1 MSGNNS
7 DKNNNQEINDKH
19 RNMTIK
25 GDTNSSRLTHDHE
38 AFIHQIRLF
47 SGLTSQ
53 ELKSIDKGKEVWF
66 EEGDK
71 IIAEGEHDTFYV
83 LLDGK
88 VEVILRDG
96 SKEAV
101 LSTYNPGD
109 HFGELPIILGW
120 TNHSCAAYATKKS
133 HLLRWGQ
140 EEFWRMIYSSP
151 ALTRQILNSMA
162 QLLKTLETVLQQNQK
177 LIALGGLAAGLA
189 HELNNP
195 AAAANRAVTQLA
207 DSIQEWRS
215 LVQKLNEQ
223 RSMTAPQWSY
233 LSKLRNDIIKFDSNL
248 TSALNKNS
256 TNNSY
261 TMDDALTQSE
271 KEDQIINW
279 LSSQGIYDGWKLAS
293 DLVSFGADIDN
304 LNDIVNSVVLP
315 QLSSASANSDNKTM
329 EQKLLLEEILR
340 WLNATSRVDHLLYE
354 IKSSTK
360 RISELI
366 SAVKSY
372 SYMDQAPLQDVN
384 IHDGIEST
392 LTMLQHKLKKAD
404 ITIVREYESGLP
416 HVNAIGN
423 ELNQVWTNL
432 IDNAIDSIGSH
443 GTILIR
449 TKNERKSHI
458 LVEIVD
464 SGSQGIPKE
473 IQSRIFEPFFTT
485 KELGKGTG
493 LGLSISYRIIV
504 DTHKGDMRFSSKPG
518 ETSFQVRLPII
529 YKGIEQKYWDWIKPE
544 DSSNRANGSN
554 NIAQSV
560 G

>member
-7 DKNNNQEINDKH
+7 GINNNQEIDNKH
-19 RNMTIK
+19 ENMTINT
-25 GDTNSSRLTHDHE
+25 DANNNMMTHDHE
-38 AFIHQIRLF
+38 AFIHQIKLF
-47 SGLTSQ
+47 SGLTNQ

-66 EEGDK
+66 EAGDK

-101 LSTYNPGD
+101 LSTYNSGD

-120 TNHSCAAYATKKS
+120 SEHSCAAYAAKKS
-133 HLLRWGQ
+133 HLLRWNQ
-140 EEFWRMIYSSP
+140 DEFWRMIYSSP

-162 QLLKTLETVLQQNQK
+162 QLLKKLETVLQHNQK

-195 AAAANRAVTQLA
+195 AAAANRAVTQLS
-207 DSIQEWRS
+207 DSIREWRS
-215 LVQKLNEQ
+215 IVQRLNEQ
-223 RSMTAPQWSY
+223 QSITASQWSY
-233 LSKLRNDIIKFDSNL
+233 LSKLRNNTLEFDTNITSTL
-248 TSALNKNS
+248 TRSS

-261 TMDDALTQSE
+261 STDDALTQSE
-271 KEDQIINW
+271 KEDQISDWLESHGIN
-279 LSSQGIYDGWKLAS
+279 DGWKLAS
-293 DLVSFGADIDN
+293 DLVNFGVDIAK
-304 LNDIVNSVVLP
+304 LNEIVSNVVSSQP
-315 QLSSASANSDNKTM
+315 LSTNGGGNAM
-329 EQKLLLEEILR
+329 EQNILLEDILR
-340 WLNATSRVDHLLYE
+340 WLNATTRVDRLLYE
-354 IKSSTK
+354 IKSSTT
-360 RISELI
+360 RISELV

-392 LTMLQHKLKKAD
+392 LTMLSHKLKKANIE
-404 ITIVREYESGLP
+404 ITREYESGLP

-432 IDNAIDSIGSH
+432 IDNAIDSIGNH

-449 TKNERKSHI
+449 TKNESKSHVLI
-458 LVEIVD
+458 EIVD
-464 SGSQGIPKE
+464 NGRQGIPKDV
-473 IQSRIFEPFFTT
+473 QPHIFEPFFTT

-493 LGLSISYRIIV
+493 LGLSISHRIIV
-504 DTHKGDMRFSSKPG
+504 DTHKGDIRFSSRPG

-529 YKGIEQKYWDWIKPE
+529 YKGIAQNYWSWIKPE
-544 DSSNRANGSN
+544 DN
-554 NIAQSV
+554 QK
-560 G
+560 

>member
-1 MSGNNS
+1 
-7 DKNNNQEINDKH
+7 
-19 RNMTIK
+19 MTINT
-25 GDTNSSRLTHDHE
+25 DTSNNMMTHDHE

-53 ELKSIDKGKEVWF
+53 ELQSIDKGKEVWF
-66 EEGDK
+66 EAGDK

-101 LSTYNPGD
+101 LSTYNSGD

-120 TNHSCAAYATKKS
+120 SDHSCAAYAAKKS

-195 AAAANRAVTQLA
+195 AAAANRAVTQLS

-215 LVQKLNEQ
+215 LIQKLNEQ
-223 RSMTAPQWSY
+223 KSMTPPQWIY
-233 LSKLRNDIIKFDSNL
+233 LSKLRNDTLKFDSNL
-248 TSALNKNS
+248 TNTPNKNS

-261 TMDDALTQSE
+261 NMDDALTQSE
-271 KEDQIINW
+271 KEDKIIDW
-279 LSSQGIYDGWKLAS
+279 LDSHGVNDGWKLAS
-293 DLVSFGADIDN
+293 DLVNFGVNIDK
-304 LNDIVNSVVLP
+304 LNDIRSNVILP
-315 QLSSASANSDNKTM
+315 QISSASSNNKTM
-329 EQKLLLEEILR
+329 DQNPLLEDILR
-340 WLNATSRVDHLLYE
+340 WLNATTRVDHLLYE
-354 IKSSTK
+354 IKSSTT
-360 RISELI
+360 RISDMI

-404 ITIVREYESGLP
+404 ITVVREYESGLP

-432 IDNAIDSIGSH
+432 IDNAIDSIGNH

-473 IQSRIFEPFFTT
+473 IQPRIFEPFFTT

-493 LGLSISYRIIV
+493 LGLSISHRIIV
-504 DTHKGDMRFSSKPG
+504 VTHKGDIRFSSKPG

-544 DSSNRANGSN
+544 DTSNRANGN
-554 NIAQSV
+554 NISQSV

>member
-1 MSGNNS
+1 MSENNNYNK
-7 DKNNNQEINDKH
+7 DNNQEIDDKYE
-19 RNMTIK
+19 NMTIN
-25 GDTNSSRLTHDHE
+25 TNNGNITHNHE

-47 SGLTSQ
+47 SGLTDQ
-53 ELKSIDKGKEVWF
+53 ELKSVEKGREVWF

-71 IIAEGEHDTFYV
+71 ILAEGEHDTFYV
-83 LLDGK
+83 VLDGK

-101 LSTYNPGD
+101 LSTYNSGD

-120 TNHSCAAYATKKS
+120 SDHKCAAYAAKKS
-133 HLLRWGQ
+133 HLLRWDQ
-140 EEFWRMIYSSP
+140 DEFWRMIYSSP

-162 QLLKTLETVLQQNQK
+162 QLLKSLETVLQHNQK

-195 AAAANRAVTQLA
+195 AAAANRSITQLS
-207 DSIQEWRS
+207 DSIQEWRF
-215 LVQKLNEQ
+215 LVQKLNGQ
-223 RSMTAPQWSY
+223 QGMTAPQWSY
-233 LSKLRNDIIKFDSNL
+233 LSKLRNDTLKFDSNFAN
-248 TSALNKNS
+248 TLNKNS

-261 TMDDALTQSE
+261 TKDDALTQSD
-271 KEDQIINW
+271 KEERIIDW
-279 LSSQGIYDGWKLAS
+279 LESHGINDGWKLAT
-293 DLVSFGADIDN
+293 DLVNFGVDIDK
-304 LNDIVNSVVLP
+304 LNDIVNNVLLS
-315 QLSSASANSDNKTM
+315 QLSNTSSGRNTIEKN
-329 EQKLLLEEILR
+329 LLLEDILR
-340 WLNATSRVDHLLYE
+340 WLNATTRVDHLIYE
-354 IKSSTK
+354 IKSSTT

-392 LTMLQHKLKKAD
+392 LTMLQHKLKKAN
-404 ITIVREYESGLP
+404 ITIIREYESSLP

-423 ELNQVWTNL
+423 ELNQVWTNI
-432 IDNAIDSIGSH
+432 IDNAIDSISNH

-449 TKNERKSHI
+449 TKNESKGHI

-464 SGSQGIPKE
+464 SGSQGIPKD
-473 IQSRIFEPFFTT
+473 IQPRIFEPFFTT

-493 LGLSISYRIIV
+493 LGLSISHRIIV
-504 DTHKGDMRFSSKPG
+504 DTHKGDIRFSSKPG

-529 YKGIEQKYWDWIKPE
+529 YKGIEQKYWSWIKPE
-544 DSSNRANGSN
+544 DYHK
-554 NIAQSV
+554 
-560 G
+560 

>member
-1 MSGNNS
+1 MSGNNNNNNNE
-7 DKNNNQEINDKH
+7 NNNQEIDDDSH
-19 RNMTIK
+19 RNMTIN
-25 GDTNSSRLTHDHE
+25 TNNNNMTHDRE
-38 AFIHQIRLF
+38 SFIHQIRLF
-47 SGLTSQ
+47 SGLTDQ
-53 ELKSIDKGKEVWF
+53 ELRSIEKGKEVWF
-66 EEGDK
+66 EAGDK

-101 LSTYNPGD
+101 LATFNSGD

-120 TNHSCAAYATKKS
+120 SDHKCAAYAAKKS
-133 HLLRWGQ
+133 HLLRWSQ
-140 EEFWRMIYSSP
+140 DEFWQMIYSSP
-151 ALTRQILNSMA
+151 ALTRQILHSMA
-162 QLLKTLETVLQQNQK
+162 QLLKTLEMTLQNNQK
-177 LIALGGLAAGLA
+177 LIALGSLAAGLA

-195 AAAANRAVTQLA
+195 AAAANRAVTQLS

-215 LVQKLNEQ
+215 LIQKLNEQ
-223 RSMTAPQWSY
+223 QNITTTHWSY
-233 LSKLRNDIIKFDSNL
+233 LSKLRNDTLKFD
-248 TSALNKNS
+248 LNPPNPYSTPSKNS
-256 TNNSY
+256 ASNTY
-261 TMDDALTQSE
+261 TMDDPLAQSE
-271 KEDQIINW
+271 KEDQIIDW
-279 LSSQGIYDGWKLAS
+279 LESHGINDGWKLAS
-293 DLVSFGADIDN
+293 DLVNIGVDIDKI
-304 LNDIVNSVVLP
+304 NDI
-315 QLSSASANSDNKTM
+315 ANNIFLGTSLNTNTDRKAIK
-329 EQKLLLEEILR
+329 QDLLLEDILR
-340 WLNATSRVDHLLYE
+340 WLNATTRVDHLLYE
-354 IKSSTK
+354 IKSSTA

-392 LTMLQHKLKKAD
+392 LIMLQHKLKKAD
-404 ITIVREYESGLP
+404 VTIIREYDSNLP

-432 IDNAIDSIGSH
+432 IDNAIDGIGSH

-449 TKNERKSHI
+449 TKNEGNAHI

-464 SGSQGIPKE
+464 SGSQGIPKDV
-473 IQSRIFEPFFTT
+473 QSRIFEPFVTT

-493 LGLSISYRIIV
+493 LGLSISHRIIV
-504 DTHKGDMRFSSKPG
+504 DTHKGDIRFDSKPG

-529 YKGIEQKYWDWIKPE
+529 YKGIEQGI
-544 DSSNRANGSN
+544 GL
-554 NIAQSV
+554 

>member
-1 MSGNNS
+1 MSDSNN
-7 DKNNNQEINDKH
+7 DKNNNQEIDDKH
-19 RNMTIK
+19 RNVTINT
-25 GDTNSSRLTHDHE
+25 DTNSSRLTHDHE
-38 AFIHQIRLF
+38 AFIHQIKLF
-47 SGLTSQ
+47 SGLTIQ

-71 IIAEGEHDTFYV
+71 ILAEGEHDTFYA

-120 TNHSCAAYATKKS
+120 TDHSCAAYATKKS
-133 HLLRWGQ
+133 HLLRWGKD
-140 EEFWRMIYSSP
+140 EFWRMIYSSP

-195 AAAANRAVTQLA
+195 AAAANRAVAQLS
-207 DSIQEWRS
+207 DSIQDWRS
-215 LVQKLNEQ
+215 LIQKLNEQ
-223 RSMTAPQWSY
+223 RNMTASQWSY
-233 LSKLRNDIIKFDSNL
+233 LSKLRNDIIKF
-248 TSALNKNS
+248 NS
-256 TNNSY
+256 YPANAPNNNSANNNY
-261 TMDDALTQSE
+261 TTDDAIAQSE
-271 KEDQIINW
+271 KEDKMVEW
-279 LSSQGIYDGWKLAS
+279 LESQGIKEGWELAS

-304 LNDIVNSVVLP
+304 LNDIVNNVVLTK
-315 QLSSASANSDNKTM
+315 LSSASASSDNKTV

-340 WLNATSRVDHLLYE
+340 WLNATSRVDNLLYE

-384 IHDGIEST
+384 IHEGIEST
-392 LTMLQHKLKKAD
+392 LIMLQHKLKNAD
-404 ITIVREYESGLP
+404 VTIVREYESGLP

-432 IDNAIDSIGSH
+432 IDNAIDSIGNH

-464 SGSQGIPKE
+464 SGIQGIPKE

-493 LGLSISYRIIV
+493 LGLSISHRIIV
-504 DTHKGDMRFSSKPG
+504 DTHKGEMSFSSKPG

-544 DSSNRANGSN
+544 NSSNRVNGN
-554 NIAQSV
+554 NTA
-560 G
+560 

>member
-1 MSGNNS
+1 
-7 DKNNNQEINDKH
+7 
-19 RNMTIK
+19 MTINT
-25 GDTNSSRLTHDHE
+25 DTSNNMMTHDHE

-53 ELKSIDKGKEVWF
+53 ELQSIDKGKEVWF
-66 EEGDK
+66 EAGDK

-101 LSTYNPGD
+101 LSTYNSGD

-120 TNHSCAAYATKKS
+120 SEHSCAAYAAKKS

-195 AAAANRAVTQLA
+195 AAAANRAVTQLS
-207 DSIQEWRS
+207 DSIQESRS
-215 LVQKLNEQ
+215 LIQKLNEQ
-223 RSMTAPQWSY
+223 KSMTPPQWKY
-233 LSKLRNDIIKFDSNL
+233 LSKLRNDTLKFDSNL
-248 TSALNKNS
+248 TNTPNKNS

-261 TMDDALTQSE
+261 NMDDALTQSE
-271 KEDQIINW
+271 KEDKIIDW
-279 LSSQGIYDGWKLAS
+279 LDSHGVNDGWKLAS
-293 DLVSFGADIDN
+293 DLANFGVNIDK
-304 LNDIVNSVVLP
+304 LNDIRSNVILP
-315 QLSSASANSDNKTM
+315 QISSASSNNKTM
-329 EQKLLLEEILR
+329 DQNPLLEDILR
-340 WLNATSRVDHLLYE
+340 WLNATTRVDHLLYE
-354 IKSSTK
+354 IKSSTT
-360 RISELI
+360 RISDMI

-404 ITIVREYESGLP
+404 ITVVREYESGLP

-432 IDNAIDSIGSH
+432 IDNAIDSIGNH

-473 IQSRIFEPFFTT
+473 IQPRIFEPFFTT

-493 LGLSISYRIIV
+493 LGLSISHRIIV
-504 DTHKGDMRFSSKPG
+504 VTHKGDIRFSSKPG

-544 DSSNRANGSN
+544 DTSNRANGN
-554 NIAQSV
+554 NISQSV

>member
-19 RNMTIK
+19 GNMTINT
-25 GDTNSSRLTHDHE
+25 DTNKNMMTNDHE

-53 ELKSIDKGKEVWF
+53 ELQSIDKGKEVWF
-66 EEGDK
+66 EAGDK
-71 IIAEGEHDTFYV
+71 IISEGEHETFYV

-120 TNHSCAAYATKKS
+120 TSHSCAAYATKKS
-133 HLLRWGQ
+133 HLLKWGQ

-162 QLLKTLETVLQQNQK
+162 HLLKTLETVLQQNQK

-195 AAAANRAVTQLA
+195 AAAATRAVTQLS
-207 DSIQEWRS
+207 DSIREWRS
-215 LVQKLNEQ
+215 LVQKLNERQ
-223 RSMTAPQWSY
+223 SMTAPQWSY
-233 LSKLRNDIIKFDSNL
+233 LSKLRNDTLKFDSNH
-248 TSALNKNS
+248 
-256 TNNSY
+256 TNGY
-261 TMDDALTQSE
+261 TTDDTLTQSE
-271 KEDQIINW
+271 KEDHVSDWLDSHGIN
-279 LSSQGIYDGWKLAS
+279 DGWKLAS
-293 DLVSFGADIDN
+293 DLINFGVNIDK
-304 LNDIVNSVVLP
+304 LNDIANNVILP
-315 QLSSASANSDNKTM
+315 QLSNASSDNKAGR
-329 EQKLLLEEILR
+329 QNLLLEDVLR
-340 WLNATSRVDHLLYE
+340 WLNATTRVDHLLYE
-354 IKSSTK
+354 IKSSTT
-360 RISELI
+360 RISDLI

-404 ITIVREYESGLP
+404 ITIIREYESGLP

-432 IDNAIDSIGSH
+432 IDNAIDSIGSR

-464 SGSQGIPKE
+464 SGSQGIQKE
-473 IQSRIFEPFFTT
+473 IQPRVFEPFFTT

-493 LGLSISYRIIV
+493 LGLSISHRIIV
-504 DTHKGDMRFSSKPG
+504 NTHKGDIRFSSKPG

-544 DSSNRANGSN
+544 DTSNRVNGN
-554 NIAQSV
+554 NIAPSSS
-560 G
+560 

>member
-1 MSGNNS
+1 
-7 DKNNNQEINDKH
+7 
-19 RNMTIK
+19 MTTDT
-25 GDTNSSRLTHDHE
+25 DTNNGNITHNHE

-47 SGLTSQ
+47 SGLTDQ
-53 ELKSIDKGKEVWF
+53 ELKSVENGREVWF

-71 IIAEGEHDTFYV
+71 ILAEGEHDTFYV
-83 LLDGK
+83 VLDGK
-88 VEVILRDG
+88 VEVILRDE

-101 LSTYNPGD
+101 LSTYNSGD

-120 TNHSCAAYATKKS
+120 SDHKCAAYAAKKS
-133 HLLRWGQ
+133 HLLRWEQ
-140 EEFWRMIYSSP
+140 DEFWRMIYSSP

-162 QLLKTLETVLQQNQK
+162 QLLKSLETVLQHNQK

-195 AAAANRAVTQLA
+195 AAAANRSITQLS

-215 LVQKLNEQ
+215 LVQKLNGQ
-223 RSMTAPQWSY
+223 QSMAAPQWSY
-233 LSKLRNDIIKFDSNL
+233 LSKLRNDTLKFDSNFA
-248 TSALNKNS
+248 TLNKNS

-261 TMDDALTQSE
+261 TTDDALTQSD
-271 KEDQIINW
+271 KEERIIDW
-279 LSSQGIYDGWKLAS
+279 LESHGINDGWKLAS
-293 DLVSFGADIDN
+293 DLVNFGVDIDK
-304 LNDIVNSVVLP
+304 LNDIVNNVILS
-315 QLSSASANSDNKTM
+315 QLSNTSNGSNAM
-329 EQKLLLEEILR
+329 EKNLLLEDILR
-340 WLNATSRVDHLLYE
+340 WLNATTRVDHLIYE
-354 IKSSTK
+354 IKSSTT

-404 ITIVREYESGLP
+404 ITIIREYESSLP

-423 ELNQVWTNL
+423 ELNQVWTNI
-432 IDNAIDSIGSH
+432 IDNAIDSIGNH

-449 TKNERKSHI
+449 TRNERKSHI

-464 SGSQGIPKE
+464 SGSQGIPKD
-473 IQSRIFEPFFTT
+473 IQPRIFEPFFTT

-493 LGLSISYRIIV
+493 LGLSISHRIIV
-504 DTHKGDMRFSSKPG
+504 DTHKGDIRFSSKPG

-529 YKGIEQKYWDWIKPE
+529 YKGIEQRYWSWIKP
-544 DSSNRANGSN
+544 
-554 NIAQSV
+554 
-560 G
+560 

>member
-1 MSGNNS
+1 MSENNNYNK
-7 DKNNNQEINDKH
+7 DNNQEIDDKYE
-19 RNMTIK
+19 NMTIN
-25 GDTNSSRLTHDHE
+25 TNNGNITHNHE

-47 SGLTSQ
+47 SGLTDQ
-53 ELKSIDKGKEVWF
+53 ELKSVEKGREVWF

-71 IIAEGEHDTFYV
+71 ILAEGEHDTFYV
-83 LLDGK
+83 VLDGK

-101 LSTYNPGD
+101 LSTYNSGD

-120 TNHSCAAYATKKS
+120 SDHKCAAYAAKKS
-133 HLLRWGQ
+133 HLLRWDQ
-140 EEFWRMIYSSP
+140 DEFWRMIYSSP

-162 QLLKTLETVLQQNQK
+162 QLLKSLETVLQHNQK

-195 AAAANRAVTQLA
+195 AAAANRSITQLS
-207 DSIQEWRS
+207 DSIQEWRF
-215 LVQKLNEQ
+215 LVQKLNGQ
-223 RSMTAPQWSY
+223 QGMTAPQWSY
-233 LSKLRNDIIKFDSNL
+233 LSKLRNDTLKFDSNFAN
-248 TSALNKNS
+248 TLNKNS

-261 TMDDALTQSE
+261 TKDDALTQSD
-271 KEDQIINW
+271 KEERIIDW
-279 LSSQGIYDGWKLAS
+279 LESHGINDGWKLAT
-293 DLVSFGADIDN
+293 DLVNFGVDIDK
-304 LNDIVNSVVLP
+304 LNDIVNNVLLS
-315 QLSSASANSDNKTM
+315 QLSNTSSGRNTIEKN
-329 EQKLLLEEILR
+329 LLLEDILR
-340 WLNATSRVDHLLYE
+340 WLNATTRVDHLIYE
-354 IKSSTK
+354 IKSSTT

-372 SYMDQAPLQDVN
+372 AYMDQAPLQDVN

-404 ITIVREYESGLP
+404 ITIIREYESSLP

-423 ELNQVWTNL
+423 ELNQVWTNI
-432 IDNAIDSIGSH
+432 IDNAIDSISNH

-449 TKNERKSHI
+449 TKNESKGHI

-464 SGSQGIPKE
+464 SGSQGIPKD
-473 IQSRIFEPFFTT
+473 IQPRIFEPFFTT

-493 LGLSISYRIIV
+493 LGLSISHRIIV
-504 DTHKGDMRFSSKPG
+504 DTHKGDIRFSSKPG

-529 YKGIEQKYWDWIKPE
+529 YKGIEQKYWSWIKPE
-544 DSSNRANGSN
+544 DYHR
-554 NIAQSV
+554 
-560 G
+560 

>member
-1 MSGNNS
+1 MSDNNNYNK
-7 DKNNNQEINDKH
+7 DNNQEIDDKNE
-19 RNMTIK
+19 NMTIN
-25 GDTNSSRLTHDHE
+25 TNNGNITNDHE

-47 SGLTSQ
+47 SGLTDQ
-53 ELKSIDKGKEVWF
+53 ELKSVEKGREVWF

-71 IIAEGEHDTFYV
+71 ILAEGEHDTFYV
-83 LLDGK
+83 VLDGK

-101 LSTYNPGD
+101 LSTYNSGD

-120 TNHSCAAYATKKS
+120 SDHKCAAYAAKKS
-133 HLLRWGQ
+133 HLLRWDQ
-140 EEFWRMIYSSP
+140 DEFWRMIYSSP

-162 QLLKTLETVLQQNQK
+162 QLLKSLETVLQHNQK

-195 AAAANRAVTQLA
+195 AAAANRSITQLS

-215 LVQKLNEQ
+215 LVQKLNGQ
-223 RSMTAPQWSY
+223 QSMTAPQWSY
-233 LSKLRNDIIKFDSNL
+233 LSKLRNDTLKFDSNFAN
-248 TSALNKNS
+248 TLNKNS

-261 TMDDALTQSE
+261 TTDDALTQSD
-271 KEDQIINW
+271 KEERIIDW
-279 LSSQGIYDGWKLAS
+279 LESHGINDGWKLAS
-293 DLVSFGADIDN
+293 DLVNFGVDIDK
-304 LNDIVNSVVLP
+304 LNDIVNNVLLS
-315 QLSSASANSDNKTM
+315 QLSNTSSGRNTIEKN
-329 EQKLLLEEILR
+329 LLLEDILR
-340 WLNATSRVDHLLYE
+340 WLNATTRVDHLIYE
-354 IKSSTK
+354 IKSSTT

-404 ITIVREYESGLP
+404 ITIIREYESSLP

-423 ELNQVWTNL
+423 ELNQVWTNI
-432 IDNAIDSIGSH
+432 IDNAIDSISNH

-449 TKNERKSHI
+449 TKNESKGHI

-464 SGSQGIPKE
+464 SGSRGIPKD
-473 IQSRIFEPFFTT
+473 IQPRIFEPFFTT

-493 LGLSISYRIIV
+493 LGLSISRRIIV
-504 DTHKGDMRFSSKPG
+504 DTHKGDIRFSSKPG

-529 YKGIEQKYWDWIKPE
+529 YKGIEQKYWSWIKPE
-544 DSSNRANGSN
+544 DYHR
-554 NIAQSV
+554 
-560 G
+560 

>member
-1 MSGNNS
+1 
-7 DKNNNQEINDKH
+7 
-19 RNMTIK
+19 MTINT
-25 GDTNSSRLTHDHE
+25 DTNSSTLTHDHE

-53 ELKSIDKGKEVWF
+53 ELESIDKGKEVWF

-71 IIAEGEHDTFYV
+71 ILAEGEHDTFYV

-140 EEFWRMIYSSP
+140 EEFWRMVYSSP
-151 ALTRQILNSMA
+151 TLTRQILNSMA
-162 QLLKTLETVLQQNQK
+162 QLLRTLETVLQQNQK

-195 AAAANRAVTQLA
+195 AAAANRAVTQLS
-207 DSIQEWRS
+207 DSILEWRS

-223 RSMTAPQWSY
+223 RNLTAPQWSY

-248 TSALNKNS
+248 MKDLNKNS
-256 TNNSY
+256 ANNNY
-261 TMDDALTQSE
+261 ITDDVLTQSE
-271 KEDQIINW
+271 REDKMIDW
-279 LSSQGIYDGWKLAS
+279 LESQGIEDGWKLAP
-293 DLVSFGADIDN
+293 DLVNFGADIDN
-304 LNDIVNSVVLP
+304 LNDIVNNVVLTK
-315 QLSSASANSDNKTM
+315 LSSASASSNGKTM

-360 RISELI
+360 RINELI

-372 SYMDQAPLQDVN
+372 SYMDQSPLQDVN
-384 IHDGIEST
+384 VHDGIEST
-392 LTMLQHKLKKAD
+392 LTMLQHKLRKAD
-404 ITIVREYESGLP
+404 ITIVREYESGLS

-432 IDNAIDSIGSH
+432 IDNAIDSIGNH

-464 SGSQGIPKE
+464 SGSQGIPKK

-485 KELGKGTG
+485 KEPGKGTG
-493 LGLSISYRIIV
+493 LGLSISHRIIV
-504 DTHKGDMRFSSKPG
+504 DTHKGDMRFSSEPG

-544 DSSNRANGSN
+544 DSSNRANGN

>member
-1 MSGNNS
+1 MSGNDTN
-7 DKNNNQEINDKH
+7 KNNNQEINDKH
-19 RNMTIK
+19 RNMTMNT
-25 GDTNSSRLTHDHE
+25 DTNNNMMTHDHE

-53 ELKSIDKGKEVWF
+53 ELQSIDKGKEVWF
-66 EEGDK
+66 EAGDK

-120 TNHSCAAYATKKS
+120 TSHSCAAYATKKS
-133 HLLRWGQ
+133 HLLKWGQ

-195 AAAANRAVTQLA
+195 AAAANRAVTQLS
-207 DSIQEWRS
+207 DSIREWRS
-215 LVQKLNEQ
+215 LVQKLNERQ
-223 RSMTAPQWSY
+223 SMTAPQWSY
-233 LSKLRNDIIKFDSNL
+233 LSKLRNDTLELNSNL
-248 TSALNKNS
+248 NSLNKNS

-261 TMDDALTQSE
+261 TTDDALIQSE
-271 KEDQIINW
+271 KEDQVSDWLDSHGIN
-279 LSSQGIYDGWKLAS
+279 DGWKIAS
-293 DLVSFGADIDN
+293 DLVNFGVNIDK
-304 LNDIVNSVVLP
+304 LNDITSNVILP
-315 QLSSASANSDNKTM
+315 QLSSASSDNKAV
-329 EQKLLLEEILR
+329 QQNLLLEDILR
-340 WLNATSRVDHLLYE
+340 WLNATTRVDHLLYE
-354 IKSSTK
+354 IKSSTT
-360 RISELI
+360 RISDLI

-404 ITIVREYESGLP
+404 ITIIREYESDLP

-464 SGSQGIPKE
+464 SGNQGIPKK
-473 IQSRIFEPFFTT
+473 IQPRIFEPFFTT

-493 LGLSISYRIIV
+493 LGLSISHRIIV
-504 DTHKGDMRFSSKPG
+504 DTHKGDIRFSSKPG

-529 YKGIEQKYWDWIKPE
+529 YKGIEQKYWEWIKPE
-544 DSSNRANGSN
+544 NTSNSANDN
-554 NIAQSV
+554 NSTQSV

>member
-1 MSGNNS
+1 MSENNNCNK
-7 DKNNNQEINDKH
+7 DNNQEIDDKYE
-19 RNMTIK
+19 NMTIN
-25 GDTNSSRLTHDHE
+25 TNNGNITHNHE

-47 SGLTSQ
+47 SGLTDQ
-53 ELKSIDKGKEVWF
+53 ELKSVEKGREVWF

-71 IIAEGEHDTFYV
+71 ILAEGEHDTFYV
-83 LLDGK
+83 VLDGK

-101 LSTYNPGD
+101 LSTYNSGD

-120 TNHSCAAYATKKS
+120 SDHKCAAYAAKKS
-133 HLLRWGQ
+133 HLLRWDQ
-140 EEFWRMIYSSP
+140 DEFWRMIYSSP

-162 QLLKTLETVLQQNQK
+162 QLLKSLETVLQHNQK

-195 AAAANRAVTQLA
+195 AAAANRSITQLS
-207 DSIQEWRS
+207 DSIQEWRF
-215 LVQKLNEQ
+215 LVQKLNGQ
-223 RSMTAPQWSY
+223 QGMTAPQWSY
-233 LSKLRNDIIKFDSNL
+233 LSKLRNDTLKFDSNFAN
-248 TSALNKNS
+248 TLNKNS

-261 TMDDALTQSE
+261 TKDDALTQSD
-271 KEDQIINW
+271 KEERIIDW
-279 LSSQGIYDGWKLAS
+279 LESHGINDGWKLAT
-293 DLVSFGADIDN
+293 DLVNFGVDIDK
-304 LNDIVNSVVLP
+304 LNDIVNNVLLS
-315 QLSSASANSDNKTM
+315 QLSNTSSGRNTIEKN
-329 EQKLLLEEILR
+329 LLLEDILR
-340 WLNATSRVDHLLYE
+340 WLNATTRVDHLIYE
-354 IKSSTK
+354 IKSSTT

-404 ITIVREYESGLP
+404 ITIIREYESSLP

-423 ELNQVWTNL
+423 ELNQVWTNI
-432 IDNAIDSIGSH
+432 IDNAIDSISNH

-449 TKNERKSHI
+449 TKNESKGHI

-464 SGSQGIPKE
+464 SGSQGIPKD
-473 IQSRIFEPFFTT
+473 IQPRIFEPFFTT

-493 LGLSISYRIIV
+493 LGLSISHRIIV
-504 DTHKGDMRFSSKPG
+504 DTHKGDIRFSSKPG

-529 YKGIEQKYWDWIKPE
+529 YKGIEQKYWSWIKPE
-544 DSSNRANGSN
+544 DYHR
-554 NIAQSV
+554 
-560 G
+560 

>member
-1 MSGNNS
+1 MSGNTN
-7 DKNNNQEINDKH
+7 DKNNNQEINDMH
-19 RNMTIK
+19 GNMTINT
-25 GDTNSSRLTHDHE
+25 DTNNNMMTHDRE

-53 ELKSIDKGKEVWF
+53 ELQSIDKGKEVWF
-66 EEGDK
+66 EAGDK
-71 IIAEGEHDTFYV
+71 IISEGEHETFYV

-120 TNHSCAAYATKKS
+120 TSHSCAAYATKKS
-133 HLLRWGQ
+133 HLLKWGQ

-151 ALTRQILNSMA
+151 AALTRQILNSMA

-195 AAAANRAVTQLA
+195 AAAANRAVTQLS

-215 LVQKLNEQ
+215 LVQKLNERQ
-223 RSMTAPQWSY
+223 SMTAPQWSY
-233 LSKLRNDIIKFDSNL
+233 LSKLRNDTLKFDLNL
-248 TSALNKNS
+248 TNILNKNS
-256 TNNSY
+256 TNNGY
-261 TMDDALTQSE
+261 ITDDALTQSE
-271 KEDQIINW
+271 KEDHISEWLDSHGIN
-279 LSSQGIYDGWKLAS
+279 DGWKLAS
-293 DLVSFGADIDN
+293 DLVNFGVNIDK
-304 LNDIVNSVVLP
+304 LNDIANNVILP
-315 QLSSASANSDNKTM
+315 QLSNASSDNKAG
-329 EQKLLLEEILR
+329 EQNLLLEDILR
-340 WLNATSRVDHLLYE
+340 WLNATTRVDHLLYE
-354 IKSSTK
+354 IKSSTT
-360 RISELI
+360 RISDLI

-372 SYMDQAPLQDVN
+372 SYMDQAPLQDVD

-464 SGSQGIPKE
+464 SGSQGIKKE
-473 IQSRIFEPFFTT
+473 IQPRVFEPFFTT

-493 LGLSISYRIIV
+493 LGLSISHRIIV
-504 DTHKGDMRFSSKPG
+504 NTHKGDIRFSSKPG

-529 YKGIEQKYWDWIKPE
+529 FKGIEQKYWEWIKPE
-544 DSSNRANGSN
+544 
-554 NIAQSV
+554 II
-560 G
+560 